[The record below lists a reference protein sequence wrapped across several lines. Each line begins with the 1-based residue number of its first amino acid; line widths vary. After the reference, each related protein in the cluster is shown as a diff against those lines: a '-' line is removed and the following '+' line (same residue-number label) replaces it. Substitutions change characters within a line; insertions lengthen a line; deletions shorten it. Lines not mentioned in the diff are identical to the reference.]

1 MHIFTQ
7 PCGGALRSASM
18 PMQLKM
24 SSSPIRITTVLAI
37 STASQARFH
46 LQERELTYA
55 TGRYMRYPR
64 LSHSFEVEDICG
76 IVRLN
81 YAWRDVLQWRRGTCT
96 WPDGACGGGPFGGTS
111 IRPGQDQPRIC
122 RAPLRRS
129 HFYQK
134 MASSSPFTG
143 AFHMG
148 EMLEDFDRLLDL
160 AHDESH
166 IVSDHDPLFVKL
178 YSAPSPELKG
188 VAVRLDVP
196 PSGVAPNRADY
207 PSHD

>member
-1 MHIFTQ
+1 MLGVMFYN
-7 PCGGALRSASM
+7 GDA
-18 PMQLKM
+18 
-24 SSSPIRITTVLAI
+24 VLAPGLTVHAVGGH
-37 STASQARFH
+37 SAGLQFVRVKTSQGFVA
-46 LQERELTYA
+46 
-55 TGRYMRYPR
+55 PP
-64 LSHSFEVEDICG
+64 S
-76 IVRLN
+76 
-81 YAWRDVLQWRRGTCT
+81 DV
-96 WPDGACGGGPFGGTS
+96 
-111 IRPGQDQPRIC
+111 
-122 RAPLRRS
+122 S

-134 MASSSPFTG
+134 MASSWPFTG

-166 IVSDHDPLFVKL
+166 IVSDHDPLVVKL

>member
-1 MHIFTQ
+1 MLGVMFYN
-7 PCGGALRSASM
+7 GDA
-18 PMQLKM
+18 
-24 SSSPIRITTVLAI
+24 VLAPGLTVHAVGGH
-37 STASQARFH
+37 SAGLQFVRVKTSQGFVA
-46 LQERELTYA
+46 L
-55 TGRYMRYPR
+55 P
-64 LSHSFEVEDICG
+64 S
-76 IVRLN
+76 
-81 YAWRDVLQWRRGTCT
+81 DV
-96 WPDGACGGGPFGGTS
+96 
-111 IRPGQDQPRIC
+111 
-122 RAPLRRS
+122 S

-134 MASSSPFTG
+134 MASSRPFTG

-166 IVSDHDPLFVKL
+166 IVSDHDPLVVKL

-196 PSGVAPNRADY
+196 PSGVAPKRADY